1 VGRLVPKKNLAV
13 VARALAL
20 TGGPWH
26 ALVVGDGPDRPD
38 LLPLGS
44 RVTHVPDL
52 PFARMP
58 EAYAA
63 ADLFTLPSRDEG
75 TPLTVLEAMAAGLP
89 CAVSDD
95 LAFDEL
101 APCPGVTRAPAT
113 GRALAAAIASLIDDP
128 ERRRVAGAAARAW
141 AEAHYGE
148 ERIAGR
154 YLELVAEVSAEGAR
168 ARRASR

>member
-1 VGRLVPKKNLAV
+1 VI
-13 VARALAL
+13 
-20 TGGPWH
+20 
-26 ALVVGDGPDRPD
+26 GDGPDRAA
-38 LLPLGS
+38 LRRLGP

-95 LAFDEL
+95 RAFDEL
-101 APCPGVTRAPAT
+101 APCPGVVRAPAN
-113 GRALAAAIASLIDDP
+113 GPALAAAIAPLIADP
-128 ERRRVAGAAARAW
+128 ELRRTAGAAARAW
-141 AEAHYGE
+141 AEAHYAE
-148 ERIAGR
+148 ERIARR
-154 YLELVAEVSAEGAR
+154 YLELVAEVTAEGAR